1 MHKGSLVIVMEYAP
15 NGDLESRLK
24 AYRQGGACVP
34 DRQVRARAPRR
45 GRARGRAA
53 LRAAR
58 GGQAV
63 RWVLQLAVA
72 IHYVRLPP
80 VLSTAPPYRTPAAAP
95 P

>member
-34 DRQVRARAPRR
+34 DRQVRTRAPRR
-45 GRARGRAA
+45 GRAGGRAA
-53 LRAAR
+53 LRAAL

-72 IHYVRLPP
+72 IHYVHLPP
-80 VLSTAPPYRTPAAAP
+80 VLSTAPPPHPAATP